1 MSDLELNIKK
11 AQEELI
17 DLQKAFTELGML
29 NEKYKAENV
38 HVQKSIQAEIIKNNN
53 HNKNFKNAEYTH
65 KVRVGQVEEASREVK
80 GLKEEN
86 QSLGEINYKL
96 AEDLEAC
103 KNHLQNLGSV
113 NSKVLFNLCSFLSTL
128 TIFRQKMNQSVT
140 S

>member
-1 MSDLELNIKK
+1 MDNTINESCENLSDLELNIKK

-53 HNKNFKNAEYTH
+53 HNKNLKNAEYTH

-80 GLKEEN
+80 ALKEEN

-103 KNHLQNLGSV
+103 KHHLQNLGSV
-113 NSKVLFNLCSFLSTL
+113 NSKVCLL
-128 TIFRQKMNQSVT
+128 
-140 S
+140 